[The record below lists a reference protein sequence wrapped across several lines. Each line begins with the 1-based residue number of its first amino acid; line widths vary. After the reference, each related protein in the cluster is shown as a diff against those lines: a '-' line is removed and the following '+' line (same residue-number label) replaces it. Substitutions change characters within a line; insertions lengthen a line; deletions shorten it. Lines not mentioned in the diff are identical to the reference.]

1 MTLFEQQEAERQKY
15 EAVYRQPNY
24 RMGADRLGFAQEL
37 LLNANLDSYLDV
49 SCGRGEMLDY
59 AKTIGIEKVQGTE
72 VVSYLTKRPD
82 VIKANAWD
90 IDLPDSSFQGVS
102 LFDVIEHLLPE
113 DTEKT
118 LIELKRLASHVIFFT
133 AANYSASGGGVELH
147 VNRKPY
153 LEWHDILKSVYS
165 DCKVF
170 WLERK
175 YNVRNETWAIYL
187 PK

>member
-1 MTLFEQQEAERQKY
+1 MTLYDQQEAERQKY

-24 RMGADRLGFAQEL
+24 RMGQDRMGFAREL
-37 LLNANLDSYLDV
+37 VNNANVNSYLDV

-59 AKTIGIEKVQGTE
+59 AKTIGIKRIVGTE
-72 VVSYLTKRPD
+72 IVSYLTKRQD
-82 VIKANAWD
+82 VFKANAWD
-90 IDLPDSSFQGVS
+90 VGLPDKSFECVS
-102 LFDVIEHLLPE
+102 LFDVIEHLLPA

-118 LIELKRLASHVIFFT
+118 LYELKRLASKVIFFT
-133 AANYSASGGGVELH
+133 AANYSASGGGIELH

-153 LEWHDILKSVYS
+153 LEWHDILKSVFS
-165 DCKVF
+165 DCNVD

-187 PK
+187 